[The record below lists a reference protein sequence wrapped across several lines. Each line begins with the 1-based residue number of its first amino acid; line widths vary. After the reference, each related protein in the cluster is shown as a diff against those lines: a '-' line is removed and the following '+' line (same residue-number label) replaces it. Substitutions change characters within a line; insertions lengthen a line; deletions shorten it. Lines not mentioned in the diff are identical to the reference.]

1 MENDSY
7 EKGFVHENKKVA
19 AELFY
24 SYSFVK
30 RIKVNQIKRSLNTFS
45 NNYGDLLV
53 QCLGS
58 TNCIFNVKVC
68 NTEEATYSHYKPKC
82 KPKQVLQK

>member
-45 NNYGDLLV
+45 ILRSN
-53 QCLGS
+53 CGS
-58 TNCIFNVKVC
+58 GSRLQR
-68 NTEEATYSHYKPKC
+68 A
-82 KPKQVLQK
+82 QV